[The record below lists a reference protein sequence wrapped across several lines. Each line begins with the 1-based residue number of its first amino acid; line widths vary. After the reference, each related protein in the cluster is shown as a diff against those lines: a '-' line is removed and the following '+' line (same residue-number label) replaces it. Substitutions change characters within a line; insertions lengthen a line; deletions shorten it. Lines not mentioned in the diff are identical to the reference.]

1 MTRVLLLGGTGDA
14 LRIARGL
21 GEADVYSLAG
31 IGTVPRDLPCAVRV
45 GGFGGAAG
53 LQAYFEHERIGLVV
67 DATHPFAARISAN
80 AALACRAAGVPY
92 WALRRAAWR
101 AQPGD
106 DWRMVDDWAQTLAAV
121 APFKR
126 PLFTLGREPL
136 AHLDEIAPHQYW
148 TVRCLEP
155 HPGSARARVLA
166 ARGPFSLE
174 DERALFDAYRIDVV
188 VSKHSGGSATEAK
201 LEVAREHGLPVVMT
215 RRPALAAADR
225 EFQSPAELL
234 DALRAA

>member
-1 MTRVLLLGGTGDA
+1 
-14 LRIARGL
+14 
-21 GEADVYSLAG
+21 
-31 IGTVPRDLPCAVRV
+31 
-45 GGFGGAAG
+45 
-53 LQAYFEHERIGLVV
+53 
-67 DATHPFAARISAN
+67 
-80 AALACRAAGVPY
+80 
-92 WALRRAAWR
+92 
-101 AQPGD
+101 
-106 DWRMVDDWAQTLAAV
+106 
-121 APFKR
+121 
-126 PLFTLGREPL
+126 
-136 AHLDEIAPHQYW
+136 
-148 TVRCLEP
+148 VRCLEP

-201 LEVAREHGLPVVMT
+201 LEVARERGLPVVMT